1 MAVGYV
7 FVIAAMLIWGSV
19 GIFGRWAHQDA
30 TVIVFFRVLSA
41 FVVLTLY
48 QMVRG
53 NMRRAWTETRGRRG
67 WVMFG
72 GVVLALNWIFFFTAV
87 QLTSV
92 ANAVLSYY
100 LAPVIVTLL
109 TPLLLQER
117 LERRTLFAVGLAFLG
132 TIVMNPLSDV
142 SGHDLLGIGA
152 GITAA
157 VFYALVTIAGKKVS
171 GVEATTLTHWQTG
184 VAVVVLTPYVLWQ
197 GLPVPSSASL
207 LVMCAIGVI
216 HTALALTLY
225 FLGLRR
231 VKVQH
236 VGVLGYLDP
245 VSAIL
250 FAFLFLGEIPGLTTW
265 IGGTLILVSSYLIL
279 RVKEAGSAL
288 GEQAQA

>member
-1 MAVGYV
+1 MGYV
-7 FVIAAMLIWGSV
+7 YVIAAMLIWGSV

-41 FVVLTLY
+41 FAVLTLY
-48 QMVRG
+48 QLVRG
-53 NMRRAWTETRGRRG
+53 NIRQAWTQTQGQRK
-67 WVMFG
+67 WVMIG
-72 GVVLALNWIFFFTAV
+72 GVVLALNWIFFFTAI

-109 TPLLLQER
+109 APLLLQER
-117 LERRTLFAVGLAFLG
+117 LERRTLFAVGIAFLG
-132 TIVMNPLSDV
+132 TVVMNPLSEV
-142 SGHDLLGIGA
+142 SSHDLLGIGA

-171 GVEATTLTHWQTG
+171 GVEATALTQWQTG

-197 GLPVPSSASL
+197 GLPVPSIGSL
-207 LVMCAIGVI
+207 AVMCSIGVI

-225 FLGLRR
+225 FLGLRQ

-236 VGVLGYLDP
+236 VGVLGYIDP
-245 VSAIL
+245 LSAIL
-250 FAFLFLGEIPGLTTW
+250 FAFLFLGEVPGLTTW

-279 RVKEAGSAL
+279 RVKEAGRSL
-288 GEQAQA
+288 GEAQA